1 MQTHL
6 QKWAVPEWVD
16 FLGLGNTPD
25 AFQKPPHLLL
35 VAPSVFCLSV
45 AVSGLDGGPLNELQS
60 EMALLQT
67 GIAYRV

>member
-1 MQTHL
+1 M
-6 QKWAVPEWVD
+6 D

-25 AFQKPPHLLL
+25 AFQKLPHLLL
-35 VAPSVFCLSV
+35 VAPSVFCLSVAV

-67 GIAYRV
+67 GIACRV